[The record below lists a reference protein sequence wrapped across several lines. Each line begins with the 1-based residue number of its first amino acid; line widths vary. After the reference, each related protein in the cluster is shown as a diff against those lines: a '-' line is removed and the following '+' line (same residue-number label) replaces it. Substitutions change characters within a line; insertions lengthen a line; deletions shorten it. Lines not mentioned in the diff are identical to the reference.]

1 MTAKRQ
7 LLSNKV
13 RKSISFNNNNNYI
26 SVVCY
31 SQVTNSRQEN
41 CLQDLSFEAKTCLAL
56 PWSCPSIRRRCC
68 AIYFLWLQRWL
79 RRPKSDAHTLLQ
91 MWQHRQLAVVM
102 TVACLRVQQSSA
114 AWLDSIM
121 NKSRPAL
128 HVSRCVDLSA
138 ARDSSWSVGMW
149 HFFSEAKTKELF
161 NSMNAWSS
169 LKPFMKGRHSFLS
182 VRPLTIWPTFKTVDN
197 NITHCV

>member
-1 MTAKRQ
+1 MLHASYM
-7 LLSNKV
+7 LHNV
-13 RKSISFNNNNNYI
+13 W
-26 SVVCY
+26 
-31 SQVTNSRQEN
+31 
-41 CLQDLSFEAKTCLAL
+41 LAL

-149 HFFSEAKTKELF
+149 HFFSMAFMWSEKRLF
-161 NSMNAWSS
+161 WPPCDREPWIQYGVRKMIAWHSDDVAEPSQLS
-169 LKPFMKGRHSFLS
+169 LHDDVLHWVAICSATDLSGCTYGVVS
-182 VRPLTIWPTFKTVDN
+182 VRT
-197 NITHCV
+197 